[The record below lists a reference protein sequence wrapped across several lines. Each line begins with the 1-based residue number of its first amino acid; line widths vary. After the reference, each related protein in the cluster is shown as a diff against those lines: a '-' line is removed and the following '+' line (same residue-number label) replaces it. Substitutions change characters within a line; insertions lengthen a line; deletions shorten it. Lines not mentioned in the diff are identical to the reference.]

1 MSKSLFKIAP
11 ALLRF
16 FLADVGLPFNALVEI
31 GDITG
36 DEVLLDT
43 VDEKLLPELVVLGTP
58 LVRLLGAG
66 RF

>member
-1 MSKSLFKIAP
+1 MSKSLFKTGP
-11 ALLRF
+11 TVLRF
-16 FLADVGLPFNALVEI
+16 FLADVGLPLIALVET

-36 DEVLLDT
+36 DDVLLDI
-43 VDEKLLPELVVLGTP
+43 VEEKLLPELVVLGTP